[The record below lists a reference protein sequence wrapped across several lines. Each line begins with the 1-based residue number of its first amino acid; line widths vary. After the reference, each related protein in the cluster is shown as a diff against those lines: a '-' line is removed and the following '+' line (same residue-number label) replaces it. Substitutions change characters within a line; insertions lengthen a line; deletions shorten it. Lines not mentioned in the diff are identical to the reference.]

1 MRALPGQDAHMA
13 DEVSQRV
20 ASLESK
26 VQELEELVNLALRLL
41 AVSNPVAAL
50 LKSYGATESET
61 RAVHALLDDVAVR
74 AEKGGMSAPSYG
86 GFVNH
91 LFELFPRPEGTMNL
105 SRCSSRPSKPI
116 GLLIKSCTRTSR

>member
-1 MRALPGQDAHMA
+1 MA
-13 DEVSQRV
+13 DDVIQRL
-20 ASLESK
+20 ANLESK

-74 AEKGGMSAPSYG
+74 AEKGGLSAPSYG

-91 LFELFPRPEGTMNL
+91 LFEVFPSNRGNHEFVSLLLDALQADRPAYQRLYSYVAVNWTE
-105 SRCSSRPSKPI
+105 RPK
-116 GLLIKSCTRTSR
+116 

>member
-1 MRALPGQDAHMA
+1 MA
-13 DEVSQRV
+13 GDISQRV

-41 AVSNPVAAL
+41 AISNPVAAL
-50 LKSYGATESET
+50 LKTYGATESET

-91 LFELFPRPEGTMNL
+91 LFELLP
-105 SRCSSRPSKPI
+105 SSRGNHEFVS
-116 GLLIKSCTRTSR
+116 LLIEALQADRPAYQKLYSYVAVNWTDRPK